1 MFESNL
7 TIVILTGR
15 VHISMAPCNGHLSKK
30 CQMQHSK
37 KQQQHQQKQQQ
48 EYLHD
53 VPIRAVSEEREDLCA
68 AETEHEEEGGE
79 DVDPEVDDNDHGE
92 HVDRLVALL
101 WVRGHSDQPDRPS
114 YQPGDLE
121 DDVD

>member
-1 MFESNL
+1 MVICPKSVRCNTPKNNSSN
-7 TIVILTGR
+7 R
-15 VHISMAPCNGHLSKK
+15 NNNNNSKK
-30 CQMQHSK
+30 T
-37 KQQQHQQKQQQ
+37 QK
-48 EYLHD
+48 YLHD

-79 DVDPEVDDNDHGE
+79 DVDPEVDDDDHGE

>member
-1 MFESNL
+1 MS
-7 TIVILTGR
+7 I
-15 VHISMAPCNGHLSKK
+15 APCKRCLLQLDVR
-30 CQMQHSK
+30 C
-37 KQQQHQQKQQQ
+37 QQHQQQQQ
-48 EYLHD
+48 QKHLQNENYLHN

-79 DVDPEVDDNDHGE
+79 DVDPEVDDDDHRE
-92 HVDRLVALL
+92 NVDRLVAFL
-101 WVRGHSDQPDRPS
+101 WVRGDSNQPDRPS